1 MHYAQFRVETIS
13 ASIICEAVAPEEEDE
28 KSGVRSQGVCRMISD
43 ECIEISIHA
52 ADLPALRAALNS
64 WLRLIQ
70 VASEMID
77 STQIRTGI
85 IIEGARP

>member
-1 MHYAQFRVETIS
+1 
-13 ASIICEAVAPEEEDE
+13 
-28 KSGVRSQGVCRMISD
+28 MISD